1 MIKRLILSVL
11 LIVHTSIAAATQA
24 PAQTSPSPELLY
36 QIALRIWQNEG
47 RGETR
52 YLTHWNKNE
61 AFPSLGMGHFI
72 WYPATTTERPYKES
86 FPDLLRFMQ
95 AQGIA
100 LPEGISPDSAAKW
113 PDRETFYAEFDSPQM
128 TELRL
133 WLSATFTDQARFIA
147 QRLEES
153 LPKILAA
160 APEARR
166 EHIRVRFDTVAQS
179 ANGVYA
185 LMDYVNFK
193 GEGVHEKERYRGEGW
208 GLLQVLDAMPDSSH
222 RSALED
228 FAVAADCVL
237 TRRVLNAPKKERQW
251 LPGWR
256 KRLETYVAP

>member
-1 MIKRLILSVL
+1 MRYLLAFLLTLITPLS
-11 LIVHTSIAAATQA
+11 QA
-24 PAQTSPSPELLY
+24 EINLSDAQAQQLA
-36 QIALRIWQNEG
+36 QRIWQNEG

-52 YLTHWNKNE
+52 YLTHWNQNE

-95 AQGIA
+95 TQGVV
-100 LPEGISPDSAAKW
+100 LPEGISPDRAAIW
-113 PDRETFYAEFDSPQM
+113 PDRESFYAEFDSVQM
-128 TELRL
+128 TELRH
-133 WLSATFTDQARFIA
+133 WLQATFPAQARFIA
-147 QRLEES
+147 RRLEAS

-160 APEARR
+160 APDARR
-166 EHIRVRFDTVAQS
+166 EHIRNRFDAVTQS
-179 ANGVYA
+179 GNGVYA

-193 GEGVHEKERYRGEGW
+193 GEGVHAKERYQGEGW
-208 GLLQVLDAMPDSSH
+208 GLLQVLDAMPAQSH

-228 FAVAADCVL
+228 FAIAADVVL

-256 KRLETYVAP
+256 KRLETYMAP